1 MCKREFEFFRNN
13 VELEVFRRTVGHP
26 YLVQLVTFFQTKV
39 CSSYL
44 NISVFRQLLILK
56 FSMPVIMQ
64 RCSCKYI
71 SVRSCI
77 GHLLLLHY
85 WSYTKNRGIYHQSQ
99 LYLYFYVINSTTVA
113 FVSYIKLLSALSQDN
128 CHSNFLRYRNILF
141 CTMEKA
147 FTKQKFYIFGS
158 GIA

>member
-44 NISVFRQLLILK
+44 NISVFRQLLILN

-85 WSYTKNRGIYHQSQ
+85 WSYTKNMYHQVLFFFKYYNVLLLVVTLQSEFWISGFGRIS
-99 LYLYFYVINSTTVA
+99 LAKYLLIS
-113 FVSYIKLLSALSQDN
+113 SCMLLTYL
-128 CHSNFLRYRNILF
+128 
-141 CTMEKA
+141 
-147 FTKQKFYIFGS
+147 
-158 GIA
+158 